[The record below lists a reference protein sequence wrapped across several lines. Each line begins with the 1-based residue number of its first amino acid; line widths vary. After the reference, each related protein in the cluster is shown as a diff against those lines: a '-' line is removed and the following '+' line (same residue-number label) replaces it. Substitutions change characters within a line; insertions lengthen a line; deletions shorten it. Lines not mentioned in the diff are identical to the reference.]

1 MPQNELLDLI
11 MKCFREYKYWPLK
24 ALKDRLK
31 QPEAYLKSTLENVAQ
46 LIRQGPFAMKW
57 QLKPEMRL
65 SSYADT
71 EEFSDLKDEVAP
83 ELDGLSDAGEV
94 GD

>member
-11 MKCFREYKYWPLK
+11 MQCFREYKYWPLK
-24 ALKDRLK
+24 ALKDRLR

-57 QLKPEMRL
+57 QLKPDMRVSNL
-65 SSYADT
+65 ADIDDSYDMR
-71 EEFSDLKDEVAP
+71 DEVAP
-83 ELDGLSDAGEV
+83 DIDGLSDIGDGGE
-94 GD
+94 